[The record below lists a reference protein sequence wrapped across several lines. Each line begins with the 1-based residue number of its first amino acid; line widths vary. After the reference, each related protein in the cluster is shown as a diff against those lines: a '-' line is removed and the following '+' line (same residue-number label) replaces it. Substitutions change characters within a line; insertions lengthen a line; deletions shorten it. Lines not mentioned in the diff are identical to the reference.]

1 VNRSLALAAVLNR
14 SRLSLLNRSLALA
27 AFFDGVRPR
36 RGPRCDTMR
45 NILLGCFV
53 MSFALAA
60 CGGGAPHPN
69 AAQAPPSAA
78 PVPVLTQSLYSK
90 DANGGLNETEL
101 QTVLSTAIDLQLP
114 ARVGVV
120 PLAEPYDPKGKVA
133 ITTRHLAARDFAAGL
148 QGSKWYSQVSDVST
162 DLPNV
167 GGIEGL
173 RVIAAR
179 YRVRY
184 LMLFSQRFD
193 DATHL
198 NGWAWTY
205 PTVVGMFM
213 APGVT
218 IESHGVVQADLLD
231 VRTGTILFTAV
242 EPMHVRSVS
251 WMIGAGRA
259 HREEQGAVAA
269 KAAKTLAIRAI
280 HETEALV
287 RFAENYGQEKSKVR
301 LIPSPIQV
309 AIP

>member
-1 VNRSLALAAVLNR
+1 MMHKGSFAPFA
-14 SRLSLLNRSLALA
+14 
-27 AFFDGVRPR
+27 R
-36 RGPRCDTMR
+36 RGLT
-45 NILLGCFV
+45 
-53 MSFALAA
+53 FAALCVGLNA
-60 CGGGAPHPN
+60 CGGGAPH
-69 AAQAPPSAA
+69 ASAPPAAAGPA

-90 DANGGLNETEL
+90 DPNGGLNETEI
-101 QTVLSTAIDLQLP
+101 QTILGTAIDLQLP

-218 IESHGVVQADLLD
+218 LESHGVVQADLLD

-242 EPMHVRSVS
+242 EPMHVKSVS
-251 WMIGAGRA
+251 WMIGAARA
-259 HREEQGAVAA
+259 HREAQGEVAA
-269 KAAKTLAIRAI
+269 KAARVLATRAI
-280 HETEALV
+280 KETEALV
-287 RFAENYGQEKSKVR
+287 RFAENYAQEKSKVR
-301 LIPSPIQV
+301 LIPSPVQ
-309 AIP
+309 ALTP

>member
-1 VNRSLALAAVLNR
+1 MLP
-14 SRLSLLNRSLALA
+14 LLL
-27 AFFDGVRPR
+27 
-36 RGPRCDTMR
+36 T
-45 NILLGCFV
+45 
-53 MSFALAA
+53 A
-60 CGGGAPHPN
+60 CGAQAPHP
-69 AAQAPPSAA
+69 AAPSAAPAA

-90 DANGGLNETEL
+90 DANGSLSEGEL
-101 QTVLSTAIDLQLP
+101 QTILSTAIDLQLP

-148 QGSKWYSQVSDVST
+148 QSSKWYSQVSDVST

-218 IESHGVVQADLLD
+218 VESHGVVQADLLD

-242 EPMHVRSVS
+242 EPVHVRSVE
-251 WMIGAGRA
+251 WMIGAARA
-259 HREEQGAVAA
+259 HREEQADAAA
-269 KAAKTLAIRAI
+269 KAAKVLAGRAIR
-280 HETEALV
+280 ETEALV
-287 RFAENYGQEKSKVR
+287 RFAENYAQEKTKVR
-301 LIPSPIQV
+301 LIPSPIQ
-309 AIP
+309 ALNP

>member
-1 VNRSLALAAVLNR
+1 
-14 SRLSLLNRSLALA
+14 
-27 AFFDGVRPR
+27 
-36 RGPRCDTMR
+36 MR
-45 NILLGCFV
+45 NALIASFLL
-53 MSFALAA
+53 ALAA
-60 CGGGAPHPN
+60 CGGQAPHPVPQS
-69 AAQAPPSAA
+69 AAGPA
-78 PVPVLTQSLYSK
+78 PVPVLTQSLYNK
-90 DANGGLNETEL
+90 DPSGGLSEGDL
-101 QTVLSTAIDLQLP
+101 QTILSTAIDLQMP

-120 PLAEPYDPKGKVA
+120 PLAEPYDPKGKVS

-218 IESHGVVQADLLD
+218 VESHGVVQADLLD

-242 EPMHVRSVS
+242 EPIHVKSAE

-259 HREEQGAVAA
+259 HREEQGAAAA
-269 KAAKTLAIRAI
+269 KAAKVLAVRAI
-280 HETEALV
+280 KETEALI
-287 RFAENYGQEKSKVR
+287 RFAENYAQEKAKVR
-301 LIPSPIQV
+301 LIPSPIQ
-309 AIP
+309 ALAP

>member
-1 VNRSLALAAVLNR
+1 MHSKSFNRSLTLAAAVLM
-14 SRLSLLNRSLALA
+14 A
-27 AFFDGVRPR
+27 
-36 RGPRCDTMR
+36 
-45 NILLGCFV
+45 GC
-53 MSFALAA
+53 
-60 CGGGAPHPN
+60 GAS
-69 AAQAPPSAA
+69 APQSVAPSAA
-78 PVPVLTQSLYSK
+78 NAPAPPPVLTHSLYNK
-90 DANGGLNETEL
+90 DSGGGLNEGDL
-101 QTVLSTAIDLQLP
+101 QTILSTAIDLQLP

-120 PLAEPYDPKGKVA
+120 PLAEPYDPKGKVS

-218 IESHGVVQADLLD
+218 VESHGVVQADLLD

-242 EPMHVRSVS
+242 EPMHVRSVQ

-259 HREEQGAVAA
+259 HREAQGEAAA
-269 KAAKTLAIRAI
+269 KAAKVLATRAI
-280 HETEALV
+280 KETEALI
-287 RFAENYGQEKSKVR
+287 RFAESLAQEKVKVR
-301 LIPSPIQV
+301 VIPSPIQ
-309 AIP
+309 ASTP